1 MAKKKKRSMFKQL
14 AHNHIENLSTGGN
27 WNSFLR
33 LEKQQNQLVSCY
45 IDKIRITYCCDED
58 FNDTAWGGIMFVV
71 SNSSTLDSTT
81 PSNNNEKIVAAG
93 ASPGGFCSGVVTLDV
108 KRSIKLNEEDSD
120 SGMGQLWV
128 FARSTDMSTT
138 ADVKIDT
145 ISEVWGRWHE
155 IVSL

>member
-1 MAKKKKRSMFKQL
+1 MAKKKRSMFKQL
-14 AHNHIENLSTGGN
+14 AHNHVEDLGTAGN

-33 LEKQQNQLVSCY
+33 LEKQQNQMTSCY
-45 IDKIRITYCCDED
+45 IDKIRITYTTDTD
-58 FNDTAWGGIMFVV
+58 FNDTAHGGIIFVV

-93 ASPGGFCSGVVTLDV
+93 ASPGGFNSGVVTLEV
-108 KRSIKLNEEDSD
+108 KRSIKFNEEDTD
-120 SGMGQLWV
+120 SGSGQLWV
-128 FARSTDMSTT
+128 FCKSTDMSSSTSVT
-138 ADVKIDT
+138 IDT